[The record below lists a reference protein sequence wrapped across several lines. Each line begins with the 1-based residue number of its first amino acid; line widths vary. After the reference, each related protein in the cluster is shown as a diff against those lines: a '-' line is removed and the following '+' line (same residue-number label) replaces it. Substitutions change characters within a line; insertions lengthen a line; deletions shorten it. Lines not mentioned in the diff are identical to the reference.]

1 MSSATSAANAVSP
14 IGVDSRGLRILK
26 VLGWIAAG
34 ALVLGGLDLLGVD
47 VWGWIAGLWDTVQ
60 SVSGWYLIAG
70 AALRTAQTA
79 FISLA
84 WLFILRAAYPHVH
97 IGFAPVFAANAV
109 GTGLEAVLP
118 ASLGTVVMLLMFV
131 AIIPGATLAGVTA
144 AWAVE
149 KIFFTVV
156 NVFVYVYLFVAV
168 PGSFSVELGTL
179 RRHPGWTVLIVG
191 GVVALVVVLVRT
203 FWPKLRHLWEDAKQG
218 GAILSSPRDYFVK
231 VVLPSLASYLAKLA
245 IIGVF
250 LAAFAIPVT
259 FSSVMHVVAGN
270 SIAGATAVTPG
281 AAGVTQAISAVALS
295 DFTDAQT
302 ATAYSLAQQLVMTAW
317 NVVFAV
323 LLVLLV
329 FGWTNGRA
337 LVKSSYAEAKDAS
350 QTEAQERQGTPRA
363 RGGGPRMTG
372 TILLVLGSFLA
383 SAVEMVEALTIVLGV
398 GVVRG
403 WRSTLFGVGAAAV
416 VLAGLIAT
424 IGPALGSIPIDALRL
439 VVGALLLVFGL
450 QWLRKAI
457 LRSSGYKAHHDE
469 EEAFREGREQAAAA
483 GTDQR
488 AGLDWYSFTVA
499 FKGVLLE
506 GLEVVFIVISFGA
519 AQGRFGP
526 AVLGAA
532 AAVVIVVAAGLL
544 ARGPLERV
552 PENAIKFAV
561 GLLLTSFG
569 TFWAAEGAGVDWP
582 GDELSLLAVIAFVGA
597 LSFGLVR
604 SLRRQRLSAA
614 PAGAGA

>member
-1 MSSATSAANAVSP
+1 M
-14 IGVDSRGLRILK
+14 
-26 VLGWIAAG
+26 
-34 ALVLGGLDLLGVD
+34 
-47 VWGWIAGLWDTVQ
+47 
-60 SVSGWYLIAG
+60 
-70 AALRTAQTA
+70 
-79 FISLA
+79 
-84 WLFILRAAYPHVH
+84 
-97 IGFAPVFAANAV
+97 
-109 GTGLEAVLP
+109 
-118 ASLGTVVMLLMFV
+118 
-131 AIIPGATLAGVTA
+131 
-144 AWAVE
+144 
-149 KIFFTVV
+149 
-156 NVFVYVYLFVAV
+156 
-168 PGSFSVELGTL
+168 
-179 RRHPGWTVLIVG
+179 
-191 GVVALVVVLVRT
+191 
-203 FWPKLRHLWEDAKQG
+203 
-218 GAILSSPRDYFVK
+218 
-231 VVLPSLASYLAKLA
+231 
-245 IIGVF
+245 
-250 LAAFAIPVT
+250 
-259 FSSVMHVVAGN
+259 
-270 SIAGATAVTPG
+270 
-281 AAGVTQAISAVALS
+281 
-295 DFTDAQT
+295 TD
-302 ATAYSLAQQLVMTAW
+302 
-317 NVVFAV
+317 
-323 LLVLLV
+323 
-329 FGWTNGRA
+329 
-337 LVKSSYAEAKDAS
+337 
-350 QTEAQERQGTPRA
+350 
-363 RGGGPRMTG
+363 

-403 WRSTLFGVGAAAV
+403 WRSTLFGVGAATV

-457 LRSSGYKAHHDE
+457 LRSSGYKALHDE

-483 GTDQR
+483 GTDKR

-532 AAVVIVVAAGLL
+532 AAVVIVVVAGLL

-604 SLRRQRLSAA
+604 SLRRQRLSAS